1 MSQNQWIQW
10 LQRNGSHP
18 YRLGSKA
25 GWFAYV
31 DAQKRDSLDRLDM
44 PALKALDGE
53 ALEDYN
59 ECRMVWNSNIPTV
72 RTQQLE
78 HAFSLMDQ
86 VMASNRRDGDRL
98 KGGVAIDSPPGLGK
112 TTIAASYGKTFHRSQ
127 IRRYGAKTTNGSQR
141 IPVAYVSLT
150 ANTTLKA
157 LNSRIVEFY
166 GHPALNKVTAAKLTS
181 LAVDMV
187 VGCET
192 QVIIVD
198 DLHFVDFNHRTGT
211 EISNHLKWLANE
223 LPVTFIYTGVGL
235 AEKSFFSEGFYG
247 ESAALAQT
255 ARRTT
260 VCPIQ
265 PFNLTTDAG
274 AQAWTALLHLLERSL
289 NLASIRDGML
299 VDHASLIYERTQGHI
314 ASLASLIER
323 CAHLAIATGEETI
336 SEKIL
341 SMAVTDSAASNAY
354 ALR

>member
-25 GWFAYV
+25 GWFAFV
-31 DAQKRDSLDRLDM
+31 EAQKRDPLDRLDV
-44 PALKALDGE
+44 PALRALEAE

-78 HAFSLMDQ
+78 HAFSLIDQ

-112 TTIAASYGKTFHRSQ
+112 TTIAASYGKSFHRAQ
-127 IRRYGAKTTNGSQR
+127 IRRHGSRTTGGNQR
-141 IPVAYVSLT
+141 IPVVFVSLT

-166 GHPALNKVTAAKLTS
+166 GHPALERMTAAKLAS
-181 LAVDMV
+181 LAVEIV
-187 VGCET
+187 VSCET
-192 QVIIVD
+192 AVIIVD
-198 DLHFVDFNHRTGT
+198 DLHFVDFNHRSGT
-211 EISNHLKWLANE
+211 EVSNHLKWLANE

-235 AEKSFFSEGFYG
+235 AEKSFFSEGLYG

-265 PFNLTTDAG
+265 PFTLTTDAG
-274 AQAWTALLHLLERSL
+274 AQAWTALLQLLEGSL
-289 NLASIRDGML
+289 ILASPREGML
-299 VDHASLIYERTQGHI
+299 VDHARLIFERTQGHI
-314 ASLASLIER
+314 ASLASLVER

-354 ALR
+354 ALL

>member
-10 LQRNGSHP
+10 LQRNGTHP
-18 YRLGSKA
+18 YRLGSKS

-31 DAQKRDSLDRLDM
+31 QAPKRDLLDRLDL
-44 PALKALDGE
+44 PALRALDGE

-112 TTIAASYGKTFHRSQ
+112 TTIAASYGKTFHRAQ
-127 IRRYGAKTTNGSQR
+127 IRRFGPKTANGGQR

-166 GHPALNKVTAAKLTS
+166 GHPALNRVTAAKLTS

-235 AEKSFFSEGFYG
+235 AEKSFFSEGLYG

-265 PFNLTTDAG
+265 PFNLTTNSG
-274 AQAWTALLHLLERSL
+274 TQAWTALLQLLEGSL
-289 NLASIRDGML
+289 NLALPREGML
-299 VDHASLIYERTQGHI
+299 VDHASMIYERTQGHI
-314 ASLASLIER
+314 ASLASLVER

-354 ALR
+354 AIH

>member
-1 MSQNQWIQW
+1 MSQNPWIAW
-10 LQRNGSHP
+10 LQRNGPHP

-31 DAQKRDSLDRLDM
+31 DAVKRDPLDRLDL
-44 PALKALDGE
+44 PALRALDEE

-78 HAFSLMDQ
+78 HAFTLIDQ

-98 KGGVAIDSPPGLGK
+98 KGAVAIDSPPGLGK
-112 TTIAASYGKTFHRSQ
+112 TTIAASYGKSFHRAQ
-127 IRRYGAKTTNGSQR
+127 IRRYGPRTTEGNQR
-141 IPVAYVSLT
+141 IPVVFVSLT
-150 ANTTLKA
+150 ANSTLKA

-166 GHPALNKVTAAKLTS
+166 GHPALNKVTATKLTS
-181 LAVDMV
+181 LAVEMV
-187 VGCET
+187 VRCET
-192 QVIIVD
+192 AVIIVD
-198 DLHFVDFNHRTGT
+198 DLHFVDFNHRSGA

-235 AEKSFFSEGFYG
+235 AEKSFFSEGLYG

-265 PFNLTTDAG
+265 PFSLTTDTG
-274 AQAWTALLHLLERSL
+274 SQAWTAMLKLLEGSL
-289 NLASIRDGML
+289 NLGAPRAGML
-299 VDHASLIYERTQGHI
+299 VDQAVLIFERTQGHI
-314 ASLASLIER
+314 ASLASLVER
-323 CAHLAIATGEETI
+323 CAQLAIATGEESI

-341 SMAVTDSAASNAY
+341 AMAVTDSAASNAY
-354 ALR
+354 AAS

>member
-31 DAQKRDSLDRLDM
+31 NAQKRDPLDRLDV
-44 PALKALDGE
+44 PALRALDGE

-112 TTIAASYGKTFHRSQ
+112 TTIAASYGKTFHRAQ
-127 IRRYGAKTTNGSQR
+127 IRRYGPKTTNGSQR

-166 GHPALNKVTAAKLTS
+166 GHPALNRVTAAKLTS

-235 AEKSFFSEGFYG
+235 AEKSFFSEGLYG

-274 AQAWTALLHLLERSL
+274 AQAWTALLHLLEGSL

-314 ASLASLIER
+314 ASLASLVER